1 MSPKP
6 PYISMQ
12 IRNNTRITQAR
23 TYRQNILLSDKFFP
37 HGYPKTLFDRL
48 VSIANEIHI
57 NIQ

>member
-12 IRNNTRITQAR
+12 IRNNTRKDVIDKT
-23 TYRQNILLSDKFFP
+23 LLSDKFFP
-37 HGYPKTLFDRL
+37 HVYPKTLFDRL